1 MRDLRKIIREVAT
14 DLLRERTFPAQFW
27 ILRFECFHLLEP
39 KVKILVAH
47 GGDPVLIIKTASFFQ
62 LFL

>member
-1 MRDLRKIIREVAT
+1 MCHLRKIIREVAT
-14 DLLRERTFPAQFW
+14 DLLRERTLPAQFR
-27 ILRFECFHLLEP
+27 ILRLERFHLLEP

-47 GGDPVLIIKTASFFQ
+47 GGDSVLVIKTASFFQ

>member
-1 MRDLRKIIREVAT
+1 MRDLRKIIREVAA
-14 DLLRERTFPAQFW
+14 DLLRERTFPAQFR
-27 ILRFECFHLLEP
+27 ILRFEGFHLLEP

-47 GGDPVLIIKTASFFQ
+47 GGDTVLVIKAASFFQ